1 MVKLSFH
8 RKTYYKILTII
19 NLKLKSDFK
28 KYFYSQHLSIIFK
41 LDSLKTQFKYSNNKR
56 KKKKEKR

>member
-28 KYFYSQHLSIIFK
+28 KYFYLQHLSIIFK
-41 LDSLKTQFKYSNNKR
+41 LDSLKTLVYS
-56 KKKKEKR
+56 